1 MLKLRR
7 TTLQSRHMN
16 VVVPQ
21 ITANMIASLT
31 FCSGEK
37 RTKYQIS
44 ASLLSFAHAISPIG
58 GGFHSQWARNVKNPI
73 FCATLFFLTR
83 WPWKHNKSTVCFSTA
98 KLNYLTCLSF
108 FHHVSYLLRILCYIN
123 LPKFGCGWLMFYRK
137 KRQRCCSLQL
147 GHWRVLLQQLNE
159 LSFLP
164 PLGIRIQ
171 WVNIEKNNEDWQPNR
186 NNMQTRI
193 SSTLPIYILMTCL
206 GLLKSLFILCSI
218 PWWWKIRYPMKKH
231 QICIRRYLEN
241 ISFYAINFHYHF
253 YEIAHRSNWNQPF
266 DHLIYPDC
274 SWSGANR
281 MDMQQTAY
289 KCCFLSNDFD
299 YAQYMVDVFDLIR
312 YEIIWQTYI
321 HLFLF
326 VY

>member
-16 VVVPQ
+16 VVAPQ

-123 LPKFGCGWLMFYRK
+123 LPKFAADDWCFTDQFGIFKVNSRHYLYYFIYCIYICMHICMFA
-137 KRQRCCSLQL
+137 STL
-147 GHWRVLLQQLNE
+147 GHWPDAGSVVSQRKRFDGNYTSPPGKME
-159 LSFLP
+159 IADIEHNNTSFL
-164 PLGIRIQ
+164 
-171 WVNIEKNNEDWQPNR
+171 
-186 NNMQTRI
+186 
-193 SSTLPIYILMTCL
+193 LPSMHFMCNH
-206 GLLKSLFILCSI
+206 
-218 PWWWKIRYPMKKH
+218 RY
-231 QICIRRYLEN
+231 
-241 ISFYAINFHYHF
+241 
-253 YEIAHRSNWNQPF
+253 
-266 DHLIYPDC
+266 
-274 SWSGANR
+274 
-281 MDMQQTAY
+281 
-289 KCCFLSNDFD
+289 
-299 YAQYMVDVFDLIR
+299 
-312 YEIIWQTYI
+312 
-321 HLFLF
+321 
-326 VY
+326 